1 MATVG
6 DVGQL
11 LGPGVCQLL
20 GPGQLYAKQLLYA
33 LQLPRSSCSCS
44 GDTGALERG
53 DKVGY

>member
-11 LGPGVCQLL
+11 PGVCQLL

-33 LQLPRSSCSCS
+33 LQLPGSSCSCS
-44 GDTGALERG
+44 GDTWALVRG

>member
-11 LGPGVCQLL
+11 PRGVSAA

-33 LQLPRSSCSCS
+33 LQLPGSSCSCS
-44 GDTGALERG
+44 GDTGALVRG

>member
-11 LGPGVCQLL
+11 PGGVSAA
-20 GPGQLYAKQLLYA
+20 GSGAAVRKTAA
-33 LQLPRSSCSCS
+33 LRTAAARVCSCS
-44 GDTGALERG
+44 GDTGALVRG